1 MLDIKLDILTL
12 GKGAETL
19 GVNRRLVNENIGRSV
34 TGGDE
39 AEALHNIEEF
49 YPAGSLESK
58 IELCESVGRA
68 GGKQRDPHLKDW
80 AKTLRTERERANIL
94 IFFVG

>member
-1 MLDIKLDILTL
+1 MLDIKLDIDFNVDVNVNVI

-19 GVNRRLVNENIGRSV
+19 GVNRRLVNENIGRTV

-58 IELCESVGRA
+58 IE
-68 GGKQRDPHLKDW
+68 
-80 AKTLRTERERANIL
+80 
-94 IFFVG
+94 